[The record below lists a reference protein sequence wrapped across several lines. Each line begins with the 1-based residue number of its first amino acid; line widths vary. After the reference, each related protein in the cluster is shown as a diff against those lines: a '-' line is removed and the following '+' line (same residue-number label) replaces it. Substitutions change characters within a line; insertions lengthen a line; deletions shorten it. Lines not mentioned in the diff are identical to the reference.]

1 MILCTTVDP
10 ASIHAKLRAHKPKAL
25 PKFLVGEK
33 CLGVAS
39 ILSDLNK

>member
-1 MILCTTVDP
+1 MILCTSVDP
-10 ASIHAKLRAHKPKAL
+10 ANMHAKLMPHKPRAL

-39 ILSDLNK
+39 IL